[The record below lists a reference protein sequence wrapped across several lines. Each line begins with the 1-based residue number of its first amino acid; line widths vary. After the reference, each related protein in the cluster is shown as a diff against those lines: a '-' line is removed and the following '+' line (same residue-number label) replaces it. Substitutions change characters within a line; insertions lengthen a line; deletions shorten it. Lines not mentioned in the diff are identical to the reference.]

1 MNKATKRQMKYDAV
15 NTVNVHLKLNKK
27 TDAAIIAKLQAQE
40 NKQGYVK
47 RLILADLGEEN
58 NE

>member
-1 MNKATKRQMKYDAV
+1 MKYDAV

-47 RLILADLGEEN
+47 RLILADLSGEN
-58 NE
+58 NG